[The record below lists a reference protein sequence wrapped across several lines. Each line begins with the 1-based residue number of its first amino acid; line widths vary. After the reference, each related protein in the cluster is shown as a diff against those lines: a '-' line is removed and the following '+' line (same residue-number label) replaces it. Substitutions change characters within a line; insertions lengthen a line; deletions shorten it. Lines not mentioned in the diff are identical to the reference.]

1 MKNKNIGRLQEML
14 NQVKDPNI
22 KEIINGVF
30 KVEISY
36 RSAERVNFPR
46 QKIRDIIDGVARTIE
61 SKTKQ

>member
-22 KEIINGVF
+22 KEILNGVF

-36 RSAERVNFPR
+36 RSAERINFPR

-61 SKTKQ
+61 SKTK